1 MLKTNR
7 FRAKGVS
14 IKTRLLLITTAVLI
28 CMALTAIFVLQ
39 SEKATLLEDRKVKTR
54 HLVESAHSLLGHFYD
69 LQQKGVLSEDAAKDA
84 ALKAIKALRYEQT
97 EYFWVQDFTTPFP
110 KILMHPTVPALD
122 GKVMDA
128 EKYNCATSLQGGLDG
143 PIANT
148 DGKKNLFVAFNEVA
162 NKSGQGFVT
171 YNWPKP
177 KAGGGTTEEL
187 YTKLSFVKKF
197 DGWNWLVG
205 SGIYLDDV
213 DQIFRDHAVR
223 LVAIFVSLAVL
234 IGVFMTTTISRI
246 TRPLNEMRA
255 VLAEI
260 AQGNLT
266 VRANVRSSD
275 EVGEMAHSLNLAVDA
290 LSQTLSK
297 VSAHTLTVNAA
308 VGEID
313 AEVGNQ
319 ASTSTEMSASV
330 AEITSTMEELSASS
344 TQIAEHSKSV
354 VDIANHTW
362 ENSKKGAEAMQVVL
376 AKMGDIRSENQ
387 HSLQE
392 IVELGSKSKEISKV
406 MEIINALAD
415 QTKLIAF
422 NAALEAASAGESGRR
437 FGVVAAEI
445 RRLADSVT
453 DSTGEIEAKVNE
465 IQDSISRLV
474 ITSEKGAAGIADGMS
489 ATSSTAE
496 RLGELVG
503 ATSQTSSAAQQI
515 SLSTQQQKTASNQ
528 VVVALR
534 EIVTASSHTAQ
545 SINRISQISHDM
557 TATSAELQEMVGQ
570 FKLVGGN
577 IAKMKRADA
586 VQDNLDVAAG

>member
-1 MLKTNR
+1 MLKINMFSVTDI
-7 FRAKGVS
+7 S
-14 IKTRLLLITTAVLI
+14 IKARLLLIATAVLI
-28 CMALTAIFVLQ
+28 CMALIAIFVLH
-39 SEKATLLEDRKVKTR
+39 SEKTTLLEDRKVKTR
-54 HLVESAHSLLGHFYD
+54 HLVESAHSLLGHYYD
-69 LQQKGVLSEDAAKDA
+69 LQQKGILSEDAAKDA
-84 ALKAIKALRYEQT
+84 AIKAIKALRYEQT
-97 EYFWVQDFTTPFP
+97 EYFWLNDFTTPIP
-110 KILMHPTVPALD
+110 KMLMHPTVPALD
-122 GKVMDA
+122 GKVLDD
-128 EKYNCATSLQGGLDG
+128 EKFNCATSLQGGLDG
-143 PIANT
+143 PIEKT

-162 NKSGQGFVT
+162 SSKSGQGYVT

-177 KAGGGTTEEL
+177 KAGGGTTGEL

-197 DGWNWLVG
+197 DGWNWLIG

-213 DQIFRDHAVR
+213 DRIFWDHAAR
-223 LVAIFVSLAVL
+223 LLAIIASLAVL
-234 IGVFMTTTISRI
+234 IGVFMMTTISHI

-266 VRANVRSSD
+266 VRANVRSAD

-297 VSAHTLTVNAA
+297 VGSHTLTVNAA
-308 VGEID
+308 AGEID

-354 VDIANHTW
+354 VDIANLTW

-376 AKMGDIRSENQ
+376 TKMGDIRNDNQ
-387 HSLQE
+387 RSLQE

-422 NAALEAASAGESGRR
+422 NAALEAASAGEYGRR
-437 FGVVAAEI
+437 FSVVAAEI

-465 IQDSISRLV
+465 IQDSINRLV
-474 ITSEKGAAGIADGMS
+474 ITSEKGSVGIADGMS
-489 ATSSTAE
+489 ATANTSD
-496 RLGELVG
+496 RLGDLVG
-503 ATSQTSSAAQQI
+503 AASQTSSAAQQI

-534 EIVTASSHTAQ
+534 EIVTASSHTAK
-545 SINRISQISHDM
+545 SINRISQITHGM
-557 TATSAELQEMVGQ
+557 TATSAELSEMVGQ
-570 FKLVGGN
+570 FKL
-577 IAKMKRADA
+577 AEKP
-586 VQDNLDVAAG
+586 

>member
-1 MLKTNR
+1 MLNINM
-7 FRAKGVS
+7 FNAKGVS
-14 IKTRLLLITTAVLI
+14 IKARLLLIATAVLI
-28 CMALTAIFVLQ
+28 CMALIAIFVLQ
-39 SEKATLLEDRKVKTR
+39 SEKANLLEDRKVKTR
-54 HLVESAHSLLGHFYD
+54 HLVEGAHSLLGHYYD
-69 LQQKGVLSEDAAKDA
+69 LQQKGILSEDAAKDA
-84 ALKAIKALRYEQT
+84 AIKAIKALRYEQK
-97 EYFWVQDFTTPFP
+97 EYFWLNDFTAPIP
-110 KILMHPTVPALD
+110 KMLMHPTVPALD
-122 GKVMDA
+122 GKVLDA
-128 EKYNCATSLQGGLDG
+128 EKFTCATSMQSGLDG
-143 PIANT
+143 PIEKT

-162 NKSGQGFVT
+162 SKSGQGYVT

-177 KAGGGTTEEL
+177 KAGGGTTDEL

-197 DGWNWLVG
+197 DGWNWLIG

-213 DQIFRDHAVR
+213 DQIFRDHAAR
-223 LVAIFVSLAVL
+223 LVAIIASLAVL
-234 IGVFMTTTISRI
+234 IGVFMMTTISHI

-266 VRANVRSSD
+266 VRANVRSAD
-275 EVGEMAHSLNLAVDA
+275 EVGEMARSLNLAVDA
-290 LSQTLSK
+290 LSQTMNE
-297 VSAHTLTVNAA
+297 VSSHTLTVNAA
-308 VGEID
+308 AGEID

-376 AKMGDIRSENQ
+376 AKMGDIRSDNQ

-392 IVELGSKSKEISKV
+392 IVELGGKSKEISKV
-406 MEIINALAD
+406 MVIINALAD

-422 NAALEAASAGESGRR
+422 NAALEASSAGESGRR

-489 ATSSTAE
+489 ATSSTAD
-496 RLGELVG
+496 RLGDLVS
-503 ATSQTSSAAQQI
+503 AASQTSSAAQQI

-534 EIVTASSHTAQ
+534 EIVTASSCTAQ
-545 SINRISQISHDM
+545 SINRISQISQDM
-557 TATSAELQEMVGQ
+557 TTTSAELNEIVGQ
-570 FKLVGGN
+570 FKLGG
-577 IAKMKRADA
+577 KS
-586 VQDNLDVAAG
+586 